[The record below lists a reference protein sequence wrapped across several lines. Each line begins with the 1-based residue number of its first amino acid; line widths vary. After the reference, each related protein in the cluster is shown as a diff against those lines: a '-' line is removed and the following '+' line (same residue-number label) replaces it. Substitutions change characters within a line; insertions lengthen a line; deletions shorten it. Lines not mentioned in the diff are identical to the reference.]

1 MSDIREP
8 VYGREAAELGAALRA
23 LVASGRR
30 PQTPPQRTA
39 LTPFRIALLHRRTS
53 A

>member
-8 VYGREAAELGAALRA
+8 VYGREAAELGRALRS

-30 PQTPPQRTA
+30 PQTAPRRTV
-39 LTPFRIALLHRRTS
+39 LTPFRIALLHRRPT